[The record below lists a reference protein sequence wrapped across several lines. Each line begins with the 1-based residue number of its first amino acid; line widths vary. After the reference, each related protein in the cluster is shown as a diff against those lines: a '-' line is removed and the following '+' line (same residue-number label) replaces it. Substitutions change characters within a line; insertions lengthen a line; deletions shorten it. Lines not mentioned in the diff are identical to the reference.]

1 MAALHDRLERTMRR
15 HRNILATGS
24 ILAVATL
31 FAAGAQAQTTLYTF
45 NGDSAFDL
53 FGLSVSGAGDVNGD
67 GFADLIVGAI
77 GNDNNG
83 SFSGS
88 ARVFSGVDGSVL
100 YTFDGDSAEDHF
112 GWSVSG
118 AGDVNG
124 DGFADLIVGAV
135 FDDNNG
141 SASGSAYVFTGLFNS
156 ALSCDI
162 DGDGIDDVD
171 DACPD
176 SDLGETIIIDGVDAG
191 VDNELLE
198 DGCTIADLID
208 VLLAANPATADV
220 VHFLVALKAEGII
233 TGQDLG
239 ATLKALNSP

>member
-45 NGDSAFDL
+45 NGDSAF
-53 FGLSVSGAGDVNGD
+53 
-67 GFADLIVGAI
+67 
-77 GNDNNG
+77 
-83 SFSGS
+83 
-88 ARVFSGVDGSVL
+88 
-100 YTFDGDSAEDHF
+100 DHF

-208 VLLAANPATADV
+208 ALLADNPSTADV
-220 VHFLVALKAEGII
+220 VQFLVALKAEGII
-233 TGQDLG
+233 TGQDMG
-239 ATLKALNSP
+239 AILKALNSP